1 MAKPYY
7 LYKKSSGYYYA
18 EILLSDGSYSVR
30 KSTGTRDKKE
40 AEKIVMSWVV
50 NGNIPQRIN
59 GKTDDVTSVDKISLM
74 NALNVVDFSESD
86 IRKIIDILEKRNFLQ
101 SAVIKGTPGCIPIEG
116 YLDEFWDFDRSSY
129 VMEKLNKGQS
139 IHRDYCNLMKT
150 RIKTYWLPR
159 LKGRVVG
166 DVTRKDVNGIFFD
179 PSVAHLS
186 GKTINSIV
194 SALTIPLKHAYLN
207 GLTVNNC
214 YDGIIKCSV
223 KESKRKIL
231 TMEVAMKL
239 FSDGLWENDMAK
251 FANML
256 AFYTGMRMG
265 EIAALRCEDI
275 GSDRIYIKH
284 SWSKYE
290 GLKETKTNECREIK
304 IPSKLRDSLLLLAR
318 LNPHKEGEKS
328 FIFYGLKPGK
338 PTDPGNWR
346 KYLQRALKSIG
357 YSNPEEICFHAWR
370 HLWCSRVSDI
380 IEDKRIVMT
389 GSGHKTEVMLNHYSE
404 HVEKERALDKL
415 QEATDMLFLPVLDK
429 AD

>member
-1 MAKPYY
+1 
-7 LYKKSSGYYYA
+7 
-18 EILLSDGSYSVR
+18 
-30 KSTGTRDKKE
+30 
-40 AEKIVMSWVV
+40 
-50 NGNIPQRIN
+50 
-59 GKTDDVTSVDKISLM
+59 
-74 NALNVVDFSESD
+74 
-86 IRKIIDILEKRNFLQ
+86 
-101 SAVIKGTPGCIPIEG
+101 
-116 YLDEFWDFDRSSY
+116 
-129 VMEKLNKGQS
+129 
-139 IHRDYCNLMKT
+139 
-150 RIKTYWLPR
+150 
-159 LKGRVVG
+159 
-166 DVTRKDVNGIFFD
+166 
-179 PSVAHLS
+179 
-186 GKTINSIV
+186 
-194 SALTIPLKHAYLN
+194 
-207 GLTVNNC
+207 
-214 YDGIIKCSV
+214 
-223 KESKRKIL
+223 
-231 TMEVAMKL
+231 
-239 FSDGLWENDMAK
+239 
-251 FANML
+251 
-256 AFYTGMRMG
+256 MG

-357 YSNPEEICFHAWR
+357 YSNPEEIFFHAWR
-370 HLWCSRVSDI
+370 HLWCSRGSDI
-380 IEDKRIVMT
+380 IEDKCIVMT